1 MDGLFDAGIPLGF
14 GMALAQ
20 NEKALEYFSRLDP
33 EQKKRVIDGTH
44 TIGSKKEMRSYVDD
58 LGSRSVM

>member
-20 NEKALEYFSRLDP
+20 NEKALGYFSRLEP

-44 TIGSKKEMRSYVDD
+44 AIASKKEMRSYVDD
-58 LGSRSVM
+58 LGNHAVM